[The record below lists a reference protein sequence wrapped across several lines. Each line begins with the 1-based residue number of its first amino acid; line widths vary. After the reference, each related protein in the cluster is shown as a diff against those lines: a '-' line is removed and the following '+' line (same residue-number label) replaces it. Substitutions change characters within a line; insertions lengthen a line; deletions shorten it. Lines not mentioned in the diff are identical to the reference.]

1 MVTAMWLDTNEM
13 RTYKNKQQT
22 QEVDVLSFV
31 KDLFAFLALGGFS
44 VASLTWMD
52 FAARLM

>member
-1 MVTAMWLDTNEM
+1 MIA
-13 RTYKNKQQT
+13 
-22 QEVDVLSFV
+22 FV

-52 FAARLM
+52 IASLFV

>member
-1 MVTAMWLDTNEM
+1 MVTAMWLDMNEK
-13 RTYKNKQQT
+13 RTYKNKEKT